1 MIFFFTL
8 LLMRIQVVLIIY
20 DCKFMAFSFV
30 TININGLIEEK
41 KQMWYIFK
49 LVIKKKFEI
58 ISLQETHG
66 TVSYIEMWKKLER
79 I

>member
-1 MIFFFTL
+1 MGHVFKIYVEMNILKLTSLYNCNHMIFFFTL

-41 KQMWYIFK
+41 KQMWYIF
-49 LVIKKKFEI
+49 
-58 ISLQETHG
+58 
-66 TVSYIEMWKKLER
+66 
-79 I
+79 